1 MNHPLLRTLAAI
13 AAAAVGLSA
22 NAGGPPLSISEVLF
36 DPYGVDRGQ
45 EFIELSGAPN
55 ESLQDVWVL
64 FIDGDEAAVRG
75 KIDNAIPLRTISTPI
90 TWYSLGSG
98 GLLLLRDGIGT
109 IDSSAE
115 DGANGAAAGTLSVVR
130 QSTSSASG
138 FGNGSTGLEN
148 GSFTMLLVR
157 GYDGTTTR
165 IDTNGDGVQDLTPW
179 TEVID
184 GFAYIEGNGHGYA
197 PAGMPVFRAS
207 TMGFRAGG
215 FVRAFD
221 GNLHA
226 VVPVGVNPTP
236 ITNVPTGSAS
246 GPYFM
251 PPSQIWPAVAGLQ
264 YFMTPGR
271 ANPATPN
278 NDSLCG
284 SLLVDV
290 PAGSTDL
297 ATNWGLPN
305 IDPAPGGCDWG
316 DPTVGPIGA
325 ARIARFT
332 PSVSGPH
339 VVSLCGSG
347 ISDTLLSVM
356 SGCGTGTS
364 LACNDDD
371 SACTTLGQSQLT
383 VDLGAGVPVY
393 VAAGS
398 FMFSGDSFPGSAG
411 SLRLTI
417 TPPDDGCNSV
427 GTLASGGDV
436 ALASVD
442 ASFGDLALPAGTF
455 ASGGQRIHHA
465 RYFHFTPALGG
476 MHLLSTCGT
485 GGTLV
490 ASRIAVLDGC
500 GAGATLVAASGSG
513 CSGSGRAA
521 LATTLVAGHAYTVA
535 VGGATA
541 ADTGSVSIVVA
552 RDADADGTVDGSDGC
567 PNDPLKVAPGACG
580 CGTPDTDTDGDG
592 AADCVDACPTD
603 PAKSVAGSCGCGNP
617 ETDNDGDGLANCVDN
632 CPQVPNPGQAD
643 CDSNGVGDACQG
655 AVDCDANGVPDACQM
670 AVPGTDLNLDG
681 ILDACQ
687 SPRVVLSSGAA
698 YAPGQDV
705 VVTVSFA
712 EILGLVVGGQMGL
725 LYDSALL
732 TYTHAEV
739 GGAPFGTIIF
749 EQHQPAWSATRGRV
763 RLAIGL
769 PVGGTTPPGVSSGTL
784 ARLHFTAK
792 GESCS
797 PAQVL
802 FPEGGTAWRL
812 TASGGQSLG
821 FALQNPVAV
830 IVDGVPPVL
839 SGVPAAVSSVPA
851 DAGRT
856 DGALQPTISGAA
868 VTASD
873 ACAGTLP
880 VTVAVGLPGGGT
892 SGTIP
897 ARFAV
902 GTTTVTWSSVDAAGN
917 TVSETRQVVVEPYQV
932 VRVTPSLN
940 GAMLGSGPRT
950 LGFEIVG
957 QAPETR
963 SVGFTLGQGD
973 PVDLHVPVA
982 ASAPCLTVRDTL
994 RTLAT
999 RMEPTVQGTVY
1010 VASGTLVGGDSN
1022 GDNTVDILDFGLFV
1036 GDVGILASRESRSNF
1051 NADLLVSNA
1060 DFTFITLSFLRSG
1073 ESCAPGAQG
1082 RTPLERVTVKQ
1093 LRRMGLGDLA
1103 AADLN
1108 HDGALDTADIAW
1120 ALQHGLGAPPEIP
1133 VDDVGDQS
1141 NSSPRNVDAR

>member
-1 MNHPLLRTLAAI
+1 MNHRLLGTLTALVAG
-13 AAAAVGLSA
+13 AMGLSA
-22 NAGGPPLSISEVLF
+22 HAGGPPLRISEVMF

-45 EFIELSGAPN
+45 EFIELSGASG
-55 ESLQDVWVL
+55 ESLQDLWILV
-64 FIDGDEAAVRG
+64 IDGDESLVRG

-90 TWYSLGSG
+90 TWYSLGSN
-98 GLLLLRDGIGT
+98 GLMLLRDGIGT
-109 IDSSAE
+109 IDSSSD
-115 DGANGAAAGTLSVVR
+115 DGANGAAPGTLAVVR
-130 QSTSSASG
+130 QSSSTLSG

-179 TEVID
+179 AEVID
-184 GFAYIEGNGHGYA
+184 GFAYVEGNGYGYV
-197 PAGMPVFRAS
+197 PSGFPVFRAA

-236 ITNVPTGSAS
+236 ITNVPVGTAS
-246 GPYFM
+246 GPYFL
-251 PPSQIWPAVAGLQ
+251 PPSQIWPAVAGIQ
-264 YFMTPGR
+264 YFLTPGR
-271 ANPATPN
+271 DNPATPN
-278 NDSLCG
+278 ADSLCG
-284 SLLVDV
+284 TLLVDAA
-290 PAGSTDL
+290 AGATDL
-297 ATNWGLPN
+297 STNWGLPN
-305 IDPAPGGCDWG
+305 VDPGSGGCDWG

-332 PSVSGPH
+332 PTVSGPH

-347 ISDTLLSVM
+347 ITDTLLAVM
-356 SGCGTGTS
+356 SGCGTGTT

-371 SACTTLGQSQLT
+371 SACSTLGQSQLT
-383 VDLGAGVPVY
+383 VDLVAGVPVY

-398 FMFSGDSFPGSAG
+398 FMFTGDAFPGSAG
-411 SLRLTI
+411 SLHLTI
-417 TPPDDGCNSV
+417 TPPDDGCNSI
-427 GTLASGGDV
+427 GTLASGGDL

-442 ASFGDLALPAGTF
+442 ASVGDLELPAGTF
-455 ASGGQRIHHA
+455 ASGDQRLHHA
-465 RYFHFTPALGG
+465 RYYHFTPALGG
-476 MHLLSTCGT
+476 THLLSTCGT
-485 GGTLV
+485 GGTLG
-490 ASRIAVLDGC
+490 AARIAVLDGC
-500 GAGATLVAASGSG
+500 GAGATLVAASGAG
-513 CSGSGRAA
+513 CAGSTRAN
-521 LATTLVAGHAYTVA
+521 LSTTLIAGHAYTVA
-535 VGGATA
+535 IGGASA
-541 ADTGSVSIVVA
+541 ADTGTVSLGVA

-567 PNDPLKVAPGACG
+567 PNDPLKTSPGTCG

-592 AADCVDACPTD
+592 TPDCVDACPND
-603 PAKSVAGSCGCGNP
+603 PSKTAAGFCGCGNP
-617 ETDNDGDGLANCVDN
+617 ETDNDGDGIPNCADN

-643 CDSNGVGDACQG
+643 CDMNGIGDACQG
-655 AVDCDANGVPDACQM
+655 AADCDANGVPDACQL
-670 AVPGTDLNLDG
+670 AIPGNDLNFDG
-681 ILDACQ
+681 LLDACQ
-687 SPRVVLSSGAA
+687 HPRITLAA
-698 YAPGQDV
+698 GSAFAPGQDV

-712 EILGLVVGGQMGL
+712 DILGLVVGGQLGL
-725 LYDSALL
+725 LYDSSLL

-763 RLAIGL
+763 RLAVGL
-769 PVGGTTPPGVSSGTL
+769 PVGGSTPSGVAAGAL

-792 GESCS
+792 GEACTST
-797 PAQVL
+797 QVL

-821 FALQNPVAV
+821 FALQNTVGV

-839 SGVPAAVSSVPA
+839 SGVPAAVASVPA

-880 VTVAVGLPGGGT
+880 VAISVSLPGGGSST
-892 SGTIP
+892 GIP
-897 ARFAV
+897 TRFAV
-902 GTTTVTWSSVDAAGN
+902 GTTTVTWSAVDAAGN
-917 TVSETRQVVVEPYQV
+917 TVSDSRQVVVEPYQV

-950 LGFEIVG
+950 LAFDVVG
-957 QAPETR
+957 QASETR
-963 SVGFTLGQGD
+963 AVGFTLAQGD

-999 RMEPTVQGTVY
+999 RMEPAVQGAVY

-1022 GDNTVDILDFGLFV
+1022 GDNAVDILDFGLFV
-1036 GDVGILASRESRSNF
+1036 GDVGILTARESRSNF
-1051 NADLLVSNA
+1051 NADLLVSSA

-1082 RTPLERVTVKQ
+1082 RTPLDRVTVKQ

-1120 ALQHGLGAPPEIP
+1120 ALQHGLGTPQGTP